1 MNIAS
6 ALIKQ
11 VIALQDFET
20 WSRLRKHYLPSEYD
34 TLYKVIDSHCD
45 KYHQVPTFDDLRYEI
60 RDGATRDRLYAIEGI
75 EVEAEPLHLLEYLKN
90 EYAQREILGSL
101 ETYIDQSVA
110 FEDADESLAHLHQIV
125 LDVEN
130 KVELQDPEENMQ
142 YIQLFDPDEEVSK
155 YLPLGLNSDYDDK
168 IKFSPRDLILVGG
181 RRGSGKSIT
190 CANLANNVFN
200 SGKSAI
206 YFTIEMDSRQTL
218 QRCAAIATGIPFSRL
233 KLKNLNVTE
242 WEKVAGWWANRFTG
256 GADCLKDYKQHRD
269 FEKFHRTLTSTCE
282 LLTTQQL
289 DVVYDPS
296 LTISKIKAELDK
308 KVKSLNVGVVI
319 VDYINQVKRSALPSR
334 GGQYDWTEQIEV
346 SKALKAMAQEFEV
359 PIFSPYQTDAS
370 GEARFAKGILDA
382 ADAAYALETWSPE
395 DNCITFNCV
404 KMRNN
409 PMDSFTSR
417 MQWDSLKIGPESSMS
432 PKDAENSELKSGESI
447 DDL

>member
-34 TLYKVIDSHCD
+34 TLYKVINSHCD

-233 KLKNLNVTE
+233 KLKNL
-242 WEKVAGWWANRFTG
+242 
-256 GADCLKDYKQHRD
+256 KDRK
-269 FEKFHRTLTSTCE
+269 S
-282 LLTTQQL
+282 
-289 DVVYDPS
+289 VV
-296 LTISKIKAELDK
+296 
-308 KVKSLNVGVVI
+308 
-319 VDYINQVKRSALPSR
+319 
-334 GGQYDWTEQIEV
+334 
-346 SKALKAMAQEFEV
+346 
-359 PIFSPYQTDAS
+359 
-370 GEARFAKGILDA
+370 
-382 ADAAYALETWSPE
+382 
-395 DNCITFNCV
+395 
-404 KMRNN
+404 
-409 PMDSFTSR
+409 
-417 MQWDSLKIGPESSMS
+417 
-432 PKDAENSELKSGESI
+432 
-447 DDL
+447 

>member
-60 RDGATRDRLYAIEGI
+60 RDGATRDRLYAIESI

-90 EYAQREILGSL
+90 EYAQKEILGSL

-130 KVELQDPEENMQ
+130 KIDLKDPEENMQ
-142 YIQLFDPDEEVSK
+142 YIPLFDPDEEVSK
-155 YLPLGLNSDYDDK
+155 YLPLGLNAEYDDK

-181 RRGSGKSIT
+181 RRGAGKSIT

-206 YFTIEMDSRQTL
+206 YFTIEMDSRQIL
-218 QRCAAIATGIPFSRL
+218 QRCASIATGIPFSRL
-233 KLKNLNVTE
+233 KLKNLSVTE
-242 WEKVAGWWANRFTG
+242 WEKVAGWWANRFQHG
-256 GADCLKDYKQHRD
+256 DERLKEYKQHRD
-269 FEKFHRTLTSTCE
+269 FEKFHRALTTTCE
-282 LLTTQQL
+282 LLPTQQL

-308 KVKSLNVGVVI
+308 KVKALNVGVVI

-359 PIFSPYQTDAS
+359 PIFSPD
-370 GEARFAKGILDA
+370 R
-382 ADAAYALETWSPE
+382 
-395 DNCITFNCV
+395 
-404 KMRNN
+404 
-409 PMDSFTSR
+409 
-417 MQWDSLKIGPESSMS
+417 
-432 PKDAENSELKSGESI
+432 KSVV
-447 DDL
+447 